1 MIYRTNFCCHCGEK
15 IARARWTP
23 LTSRRF
29 CDFCEI
35 EQKQHDLIPRAGIVI
50 AVLFGA
56 AGLTAFLGR
65 PGGSESSSA
74 GPATKVRQLHADVQP
89 RALSPGAITNVDRT
103 NANGSVAGDLGAGA
117 NTAVPNAKQRD
128 VGPNSSTE
136 PVYYCGALTK
146 KGTPCTRRV
155 KTKGRCWQH
164 PGQPAV
170 DGARLDVVPFPY

>member
-1 MIYRTNFCCHCGEK
+1 MLYRPNYCCHCGEK

-35 EQKQHDLIPRAGIVI
+35 EQKQHDLIPRAAIVL

-56 AGLTAFLGR
+56 AGLTAYLGR
-65 PGGSESSSA
+65 PGGSDASSA
-74 GPATKVRQLHADVQP
+74 GPAAKVRPLRAEVQP
-89 RALSPGAITNVDRT
+89 KVSPGAITHFDRT
-103 NANGSVAGDLGAGA
+103 NANGPVAGNLGASA
-117 NTAVPNAKQRD
+117 NTAAPNAKQRD
-128 VGPNSSTE
+128 VRLNSSTE

-170 DGARLDVVPFPY
+170 DGSRD

>member
-1 MIYRTNFCCHCGEK
+1 MLYRPNFCCHCGEK

-35 EQKQHDLIPRAGIVI
+35 EQKQHDLIPRAVIVI

-56 AGLTAFLGR
+56 AGLTAYLGR
-65 PGGSESSSA
+65 SGESGTSSA
-74 GPATKVRQLHADVQP
+74 SPEAKVRRLRPDVQP
-89 RALSPGAITNVDRT
+89 KSVSPGAVTNTDLSNADRSTGDADVD
-103 NANGSVAGDLGAGA
+103 ANISGS
-117 NTAVPNAKQRD
+117 NAKQRK
-128 VGPNSSTE
+128 VSANSSTE

-164 PGQPAV
+164 PGQPAFV
-170 DGARLDVVPFPY
+170 GSRD

>member
-1 MIYRTNFCCHCGEK
+1 MLYRPNFCCHCGEK

-35 EQKQHDLIPRAGIVI
+35 EQKQHDLIPRATIVI

-56 AGLTAFLGR
+56 AGLTAYLGR
-65 PGGSESSSA
+65 SGESDASSA
-74 GPATKVRQLHADVQP
+74 RPAARVSQLRRDVQSK
-89 RALSPGAITNVDRT
+89 AVSPGAVANTELSSADRSGT
-103 NANGSVAGDLGAGA
+103 EEPDANANIG
-117 NTAVPNAKQRD
+117 VPNAKQRN
-128 VGPNSSTE
+128 VAANSSTE

-146 KGTPCTRRV
+146 KRTPCTRRV

-164 PGQPAV
+164 AGQPAV
-170 DGARLDVVPFPY
+170 DRSPE

>member
-1 MIYRTNFCCHCGEK
+1 MLYRPNFCCHCGEK

-35 EQKQHDLIPRAGIVI
+35 EQKQHDLIPRAAVVV

-56 AGLTAFLGR
+56 AGLTAYLGP
-65 PGGSESSSA
+65 PGGSDASSA
-74 GPATKVRQLHADVQP
+74 GPAAKVRPLRADVQP
-89 RALSPGAITNVDRT
+89 KAGSPVSEVNNGRSDADRSAVSDPGA
-103 NANGSVAGDLGAGA
+103 NANIPA
-117 NTAVPNAKQRD
+117 PNAKQRD
-128 VGPNSSTE
+128 VRANSSTE
-136 PVYYCGALTK
+136 AVYYCGALTK

-170 DGARLDVVPFPY
+170 DGSRD

>member
-1 MIYRTNFCCHCGEK
+1 MLYRPNFCCHCGEK

-35 EQKQHDLIPRAGIVI
+35 EQKQHDLIPRATIVI

-56 AGLTAFLGR
+56 AGLTAYLGR
-65 PGGSESSSA
+65 DGESDAPSA
-74 GPATKVRQLHADVQP
+74 PSASKVRQLRGDVQP
-89 RALSPGAITNVDRT
+89 KSISPGAITNTDRSNADRSTGMSPDT
-103 NANGSVAGDLGAGA
+103 NANVA
-117 NTAVPNAKQRD
+117 VSNAKQRD
-128 VGPNSSTE
+128 VSANSSTE
-136 PVYYCGALTK
+136 PVHYCGALTK

-164 PGQPAV
+164 PGQPVV
-170 DGARLDVVPFPY
+170 DGSRN